1 VDDER
6 ALRLLASIDRRLALL
21 SGTQERDLRQ
31 ALVNDLLRTTAR
43 VRMFDGMNGRRGSPE
58 LAKMAGVS
66 DRAGQ
71 LFVKELLE
79 MGIVRMATREPSGR
93 GVIVERD
100 EDAIVQ
106 WYVKRGTGQAP
117 EIPAPKS
124 SRNRPSAQ

>member
-21 SGTQERDLRQ
+21 SGTHERDLRQ

-43 VRMFDGMNGRRGSPE
+43 VAMFDAMNGRRGSPE
-58 LAKMAGVS
+58 IAKMAGVS
-66 DRAGQ
+66 DRTVQ
-71 LFVKELLE
+71 LFVKELLDL
-79 MGIVRMATREPSGR
+79 GIVRLATGEASSR

-106 WYVKRGTGQAP
+106 WYVRRGTGTAT
-117 EIPAPKS
+117 
-124 SRNRPSAQ
+124 